1 MTKNLLAGLALKVL
15 AALAVSTLASGALG
29 ADLPSRSSA
38 AYYPAPPIFTWTGVY
53 LGANGGYG
61 IGHGTYAGG
70 PDFGDQAGGLF
81 GITAGYNYQS
91 GSLVAGIEADVDFGG
106 IAGTS
111 VPKASTFTSGN
122 VTSVGTLRGRFG
134 YAADRALFY
143 VTGGYAGANMRGG
156 VTDYSTNPNLLINQ
170 SNYLNGYVLGLG
182 LEYAL
187 TNNVSIKAEYL
198 YSYYGRTNY
207 FGGTVDS
214 ISAGTNF
221 STLKAGVNYHF

>member
-1 MTKNLLAGLALKVL
+1 MTNNLFAGLAPKAL
-15 AALAVSTLASGALG
+15 AALAVLTLASGALG

-38 AYYPAPPIFTWTGVY
+38 AYYPAPPIFTWTGLY

-61 IGHGTYAGG
+61 IGRGTYGG
-70 PDFGDQAGGLF
+70 GADFGDQAGGIF
-81 GITAGYNYQS
+81 GVTAGYNYQS
-91 GSLVAGIEADVDFGG
+91 GSLVAGIEADLDFAG

-111 VPKASTFTSGN
+111 IPKASTFTSGDT
-122 VTSVGTLRGRFG
+122 TSVGTLRGRFG
-134 YAADRALFY
+134 YAVDRALFY
-143 VTGGYAGANMRGG
+143 FTGGYTGANMRGSLA
-156 VTDYSTNPNLLINQ
+156 DNSTNPNLFFNQ

-187 TNNVSIKAEYL
+187 TNNVSVKAEYL
-198 YSYYGRTNY
+198 YSYYGKANY

-214 ISAGTNF
+214 INAGTNF